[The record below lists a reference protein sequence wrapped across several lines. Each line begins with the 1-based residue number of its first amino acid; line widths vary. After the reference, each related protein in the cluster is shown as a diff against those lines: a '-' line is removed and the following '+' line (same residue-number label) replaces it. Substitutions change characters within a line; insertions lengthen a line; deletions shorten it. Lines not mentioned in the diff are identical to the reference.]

1 MFFKGGV
8 LKNFT
13 KFKGKQLCQSLF
25 FNKVTG
31 EKFWKSFKNTFLTKH
46 FWANTSA
53 HCLTDPWRPFNIW
66 SCQMNFLDW
75 IQSLIISALHKE
87 WSFPVRIFSVNMTKS
102 TVSSGFD
109 HIYWRG
115 LYWKTPFFVQCY
127 IISLIFFCGLMFKD
141 SIWKGFFISSI
152 DRSKYSSDGPSQ
164 SFSIFSLLI
173 TNKVDI
179 LDQCKV
185 PPGNS

>member
-1 MFFKGGV
+1 MFFKAGV

-31 EKFWKSFKNTFLTKH
+31 EKFWKNFKNTFLTKH
-46 FWANTSA
+46 FWTNTSA

-66 SCQMNFLDW
+66 SCKINFLDW

-87 WSFPVRIFSVNMTKS
+87 WSFPVRIFPVNVTKS
-102 TVSSGFD
+102 TVSSGSYLITIFCAVLYNKFD
-109 HIYWRG
+109 LLLWAN
-115 LYWKTPFFVQCY
+115 VQR
-127 IISLIFFCGLMFKD
+127 FNM
-141 SIWKGFFISSI
+141 KGFFISSI

-173 TNKVDI
+173 TNKVEI